1 MRVSYNGVEQGGGGG
16 SVTAAAMEAALA
28 DPDDAGDFA
37 ATVDR
42 RFVDP
47 MAGTGWSST
56 TPAGGAA
63 ATWGAGKLTIVV
75 PPSTAGGAAVERSS
89 GVIPA
94 DAPEWDLLAR
104 LDVVA
109 GDNSSATRIALS
121 AGADNANCVL
131 VQLWTNGTVELGKV
145 VGGVYTGLGYG
156 GASGLDSGVRTGGQL
171 WMRLS
176 RRLGGVFAS
185 WAPGSGGAVPN
196 AWRTPQ
202 RNADDDAV
210 RVAGGAYVRLSA
222 ATTNTSVT
230 SGLTVDVLAI
240 RARGSAP
247 L

>member
-56 TPAGGAA
+56 TPVGGALA
-63 ATWGAGKLTIVV
+63 SWGAGKLTIVV

-121 AGADNANCVL
+121 AGADDANCVL
-131 VQLWTNGTVELGKV
+131 AQLWTNGTVELGKV
-145 VGGVYTGLGYG
+145 VGGAYTGLGYG